1 MRASVFKLGVVLLAT
16 SLLGWLLD
24 FFLIADQSTMS
35 YALIWCLVVSG
46 TGGALMFFGRLA

>member
-1 MRASVFKLGVVLLAT
+1 MRASVFKLGVV
-16 SLLGWLLD
+16 LLGWLLD

-35 YALIWCLVVSG
+35 YALIWCLVLSG